1 MQFIYP
7 KARKSSS
14 LQRLLIAA
22 LSSTALICS
31 LPPVHAAES
40 AVAVAEFSAS
50 KDTVFDLPSGE
61 KVIGG
66 KAYFDRETPNVLTIK
81 QETDRLFID
90 WHEGF
95 NIGEKSSTVFYQPD
109 SKSIVVNRVVGKT
122 KNPTQILGE
131 LRANGNVIIL
141 DKNGIIFGKS
151 STIDVG
157 GIIASTG
164 SMNAKNFMK
173 GKENITIKNAVKG
186 FITNQGTINVSDSGL
201 AAFVAPN
208 VRNDGLI
215 IARKG
220 TVMMGQAQIATLD
233 LYGDGLIEIK
243 TRKNTKKT
251 DIINEGKIDIE
262 GGKVLVTAAYVDG
275 AVRNLVN
282 MTEIAKGENFRVLNG
297 KIIISEV
304 KPVEIVI
311 PTPKP
316 TPITKVAPVET
327 ITPSSKRQLGNWV
340 THYKMPSIYSEDG
353 LDLDKNSYSTN
364 EIFKG
369 ERLSSKIE
377 TD

>member
-1 MQFIYP
+1 MQLKYP
-7 KARKSSS
+7 KDRKSSN
-14 LQRLLIAA
+14 LHRLLIAA

-40 AVAVAEFSAS
+40 ALAVAEFSAS
-50 KDTVFDLPSGE
+50 KDTAFDLPSGE

-66 KAYFDRETPNVLTIK
+66 KASFDRGTPNVLNIK

-95 NIGEKSSTVFYQPD
+95 NIGEKSSTVFHQPD

-157 GIIASTG
+157 GIVASTG
-164 SMNAKNFMK
+164 NINSRNFMK
-173 GKENITIKNAVKG
+173 GKGNITISNAVKG
-186 FITNQGTINVSDSGL
+186 LITNHGTINVSDSGL

-220 TVMMGQAQIATLD
+220 TVMMGQAQITTLD

-243 TRKNTKKT
+243 TRKNIKNT

-275 AVRNLVN
+275 AIRNLVN
-282 MTEIAKGENFRVLNG
+282 MTEIAKGEKFRVYHG

-304 KPVEIVI
+304 KPIEIVI
-311 PTPKP
+311 PTPVP
-316 TPITKVAPVET
+316 APIIAPVKT
-327 ITPSSKRQLGNWV
+327 IAPTTKKQLGNWV
-340 THYKMPSIYSEDG
+340 THYKMHSIYSEDG
-353 LDLDKNSYSTN
+353 LDLDQNSYSTN
-364 EIFKG
+364 EIFEG

-377 TD
+377 SD